1 MTYQVG
7 LPRPGMF
14 AGLAALSARID
25 EQEEILERLPDG
37 RGQPIFIAHGVH
49 DPLIPAEAGRESRD
63 FLKQAGYEPTYYEYP
78 MAHQITDEV
87 IDDLSLWIRETL
99 PSVS

>member
-7 LPRPGMF
+7 LPRPKIF

-25 EQEEILERLPDG
+25 EQEEILERLPVE
-37 RGQPIFIAHGVH
+37 RSQSIFIAHGVH
-49 DPLIPAEAGRESRD
+49 DPLIPVEAGRESRD
-63 FLKQAGYEPTYYEYP
+63 FLSRAGYDPTYHEYP

-87 IDDLSLWIRETL
+87 IDDLSFWVRETL
-99 PSVS
+99 PSVI